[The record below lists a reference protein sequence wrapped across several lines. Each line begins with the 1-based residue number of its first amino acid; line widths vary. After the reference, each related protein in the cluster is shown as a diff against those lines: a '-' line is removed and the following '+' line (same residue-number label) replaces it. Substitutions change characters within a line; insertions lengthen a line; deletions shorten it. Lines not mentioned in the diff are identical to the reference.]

1 MMYELFGFELADFRE
16 LFYVFCLG
24 VLVYRYCTVGHKYPL
39 FSCRK
44 KEPDTAERVETGNPV
59 KRIMIMS
66 FLATDNQIS
75 MTPVQLNII
84 FLNKKLMKD
93 ITTKKPAL

>member
-39 FSCRK
+39 FGRRK
-44 KEPDTAERVETGNPV
+44 KEVSTAETVESDKAPEKGN
-59 KRIMIMS
+59 
-66 FLATDNQIS
+66 A
-75 MTPVQLNII
+75 TPV
-84 FLNKKLMKD
+84 FLDVNLTD
-93 ITTKKPAL
+93 YYDYRTKEHWSPINRELDKFQQ

>member
-39 FSCRK
+39 FSYRK
-44 KEPDTAERVETGNPV
+44 KEPDTAERVETGES
-59 KRIMIMS
+59 RE
-66 FLATDNQIS
+66 TDYDNEFPGYRQS
-75 MTPVQLNII
+75 
-84 FLNKKLMKD
+84 D
-93 ITTKKPAL
+93 INDPRSTEYYFFEQEINERHHH

>member
-44 KEPDTAERVETGNPV
+44 KEPDTAERVETGES
-59 KRIMIMS
+59 RE
-66 FLATDNQIS
+66 TDYDNEF
-75 MTPVQLNII
+75 PG
-84 FLNKKLMKD
+84 
-93 ITTKKPAL
+93 

>member
-39 FSCRK
+39 LSRRK
-44 KEPDTAERVETGNPV
+44 KEPDTAERVETDGTP
-59 KRIMIMS
+59 
-66 FLATDNQIS
+66 ATDHSDAKFMQFRNFDINDYRS
-75 MTPVQLNII
+75 DEY
-84 FLNKKLMKD
+84 FFYEKDLNKDLHERH
-93 ITTKKPAL
+93 

>member
-39 FSCRK
+39 FGRHK
-44 KEPDTAERVETGNPV
+44 KEVSTAETVESDKAPE
-59 KRIMIMS
+59 K
-66 FLATDNQIS
+66 DNA
-75 MTPVQLNII
+75 TPV
-84 FLNKKLMKD
+84 FLDVNLTD
-93 ITTKKPAL
+93 YYDYRTKEHWSPINRELDKFQQ

>member
-39 FSCRK
+39 FSRRK
-44 KEPDTAERVETGNPV
+44 KEPDTAERVKTGESRETDYDSEFPGYRQSDINDPRSNEYFYYER
-59 KRIMIMS
+59 KR
-66 FLATDNQIS
+66 
-75 MTPVQLNII
+75 
-84 FLNKKLMKD
+84 
-93 ITTKKPAL
+93 TKGY

>member
-39 FSCRK
+39 FSRRK
-44 KEPDTAERVETGNPV
+44 KEPDTAERVETGESRETEHYYSEFPGY
-59 KRIMIMS
+59 S
-66 FLATDNQIS
+66 QFDL
-75 MTPVQLNII
+75 
-84 FLNKKLMKD
+84 KD
-93 ITTKKPAL
+93 YRSYEYDLFDKEVNDRHHH

>member
-39 FSCRK
+39 FSRRK
-44 KEPDTAERVETGNPV
+44 KKPDTAERAETGES
-59 KRIMIMS
+59 RE
-66 FLATDNQIS
+66 TDYDSEFPSYSQFDSTDYRSDVNY
-75 MTPVQLNII
+75 
-84 FLNKKLMKD
+84 FH
-93 ITTKKPAL
+93 TKEFWDRHRH